1 MATSPAD
8 LEYTFVEL
16 SRFPPG
22 SRCMLYN
29 KDPREIDD
37 VLMLR
42 AAQAGY
48 YRDTY
53 TMDREHMELIREK
66 VRSGGATV
74 LYTFYTGIWWTTD
87 EVPPYF
93 RQWKHSHGLHADD
106 NWLGMHILEDSI
118 SVTYDTDGVPHLTVA
133 ADVQFTSANAP
144 YIPAP
149 PPPMPPT
156 PPVPG
161 TQPHWGARRVM
172 VHSLTHRLQ
181 QFANQFASEMQ
192 FYWSSIDGP
201 RFWATERQL
210 TSWIAMVREHLAILA
225 SGNTTHTVAIEVGT
239 PADLGRPVHQIPI
252 LVALPWMVDQLETMM
267 SEGVLH
273 FFDFHS
279 DVLHSELGISPWK
292 PTYFLW
298 GVDGAGLASRR
309 MVREIIEADWA
320 ATRKIEYAAARR
332 GDPVSYTESYGEK
345 LNAAAVKYDTDQAG
359 LTGASVDGIREWYE
373 SWLGYGSKLHQDDE
387 HEDEVSL
394 VDSAGTATKVAAGEH
409 VLAVLARHPDPQA
422 LHDAHS
428 TSLAVKLTARELW
441 DMDAAGVPVSRVDT
455 AHTSAEWEQLK
466 EQYYDGALTNRE

>member
-1 MATSPAD
+1 MTTATVAD
-8 LEYTFVEL
+8 ARYMVITSYIYGLECKLTTFDPRIEVHSRYVVGDVHHVSRGLPTADYLKAVNARIRDGGVEL
-16 SRFPPG
+16 
-22 SRCMLYN
+22 LYQIHDQYVTEDALLPQYHDRMRGHPFHGN
-29 KDPREIDD
+29 DD
-37 VLMLR
+37 W
-42 AAQAGY
+42 
-48 YRDTY
+48 
-53 TMDREHMELIREK
+53 K
-66 VRSGGATV
+66 
-74 LYTFYTGIWWTTD
+74 GI
-87 EVPPYF
+87 
-93 RQWKHSHGLHADD
+93 HHLADA
-106 NWLGMHILEDSI
+106 I
-118 SVTYDTDGVPHLTVA
+118 SVTYDTDGQPHLTVA
-133 ADVQFTSANAP
+133 ADVQFTNANAP

-149 PPPMPPT
+149 LPM

-172 VHSLTHRLQ
+172 VHSLAHRLQ
-181 QFANQFASEMQ
+181 QFANQFANEMQ

-225 SGNTTHTVAIEVGT
+225 SGNTTHTVAIEVGV
-239 PADLGRPVHQIPI
+239 PSDLGRPVHQIPI
-252 LVALPWMVDQLETMM
+252 LEALPWMVDQLETMM
-267 SEGVLH
+267 SKGVLH

-455 AHTSAEWEQLK
+455 AHTSAEWAQLQ
-466 EQYYDGALTNRE
+466 EQYYDGSLTNRE